1 MASDEDSSG
10 MLSRVNKISARI
22 VRISTAIPWASGV
35 MSCNT
40 CNRWSHWPSPIQAM
54 TLNRILVHTCLATTK
69 APFLQRT
76 IADKRSYKP
85 LK

>member
-1 MASDEDSSG
+1 
-10 MLSRVNKISARI
+10 
-22 VRISTAIPWASGV
+22 